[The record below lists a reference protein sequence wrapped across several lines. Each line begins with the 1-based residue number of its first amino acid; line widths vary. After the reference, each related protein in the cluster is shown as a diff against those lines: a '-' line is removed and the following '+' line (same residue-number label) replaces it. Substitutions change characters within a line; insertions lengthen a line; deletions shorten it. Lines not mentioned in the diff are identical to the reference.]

1 MLILPTSVFLPDGP
15 LVQTIR
21 ARLPEAFSVYA
32 FGSRMNATA
41 SAQSDLDLA
50 VLVPGYVP
58 PLALWDLS
66 SVLANLVQCPV
77 DLVDLRAASTVMQ
90 FQILTTGRVLWSCGL
105 KADLFETYVLSEKLD
120 LDYARADLLEDIAR
134 NGRIYAR

>member
-1 MLILPTSVFLPDGP
+1 MLNLPASVFLPDGP

-32 FGSRMNATA
+32 FGSRLNATA
-41 SAQSDLDLA
+41 DAQSDLDLA

-66 SVLANLVQCPV
+66 SALADLAQCPV

-120 LDYARADLLEDIAR
+120 LDDARAGLLDDIAR
-134 NGRIYAR
+134 SGRVYAR

>member
-1 MLILPTSVFLPDGP
+1 MVNLPANTLLPDG
-15 LVQTIR
+15 LVVTTIR
-21 ARLPEAFSVYA
+21 KSLPEAFSVYA

-41 SAQSDLDLA
+41 DAQSDLDLA

-66 SVLANLVQCPV
+66 SALANLVQCPV

-105 KADLFETYVLSEKLD
+105 KADLFEAYVMSEKLD
-120 LDYARADLLEDIAR
+120 LDYGRSGLLQDIAR